1 MTKNQYSLRTFYII
15 ILTQVFSLIG
25 SRMSGLA
32 IGIKVFDDTGKATP
46 LALVALFYLLP
57 NLIFVNIAG
66 VIADRWD
73 RKRLIMLS
81 DAGQAAGTFLLFLS
95 FASGH
100 FQLWHLYTI
109 SVLQS
114 IAGVFQG
121 PAFMSSVTM
130 LVPDSHRD
138 RANAI
143 TQMSHPAAGI
153 VAPILTGL
161 LFAVIGVTGVI
172 AIDLM
177 TFLVA
182 IAVISAIHIPHP
194 EKTTEGEQH
203 QGSMWQEVQ
212 VGFKFLWSRRMLFYL
227 MMHAM
232 LLNFLFNMAGIY
244 GTPYILTITGSK
256 AALGTLLAVEGI
268 AMVAGGLVFTAWGG
282 TKVRMHTM
290 MPGVLLMSV
299 SFMLYGIAR
308 TPLFL
313 GLSIFFGLFVN
324 PMVNACFMSLFQ
336 LKTPPDMQGR
346 VFASIQMLAMGMTP
360 LAYII
365 AGPLADEVMEPA
377 VGGSIWK
384 AVEPIFGSEP
394 GAGMGAIFAFNGLV
408 CGIITLILYFY
419 RPYRTLEVNL
429 PDYKP
434 EAVTVAETVET
445 AVETVV
451 EPVIEL
457 QAKSTGPVPAI

>member
-1 MTKNQYSLRTFYII
+1 MPQKQYSLRTFYII
-15 ILTQVFSLIG
+15 ILTQTFSLVG
-25 SRMSGLA
+25 SRMSSLA

-46 LALVALFYLLP
+46 LALVALFNLIP
-57 NLIFVNIAG
+57 NLLFVNIAG

-73 RKRLIMLS
+73 RKRLMMLS
-81 DAGQAAGTFLLFLS
+81 DAGQALGTVLLFIS
-95 FASGH
+95 FASGS
-100 FQLWHLYTI
+100 FQLWHLYTVAI
-109 SVLQS
+109 LQS

-121 PAFMSSVTM
+121 PAFMSSITM
-130 LVPDSHRD
+130 LVPDKHRD

-143 TQMSHPAAGI
+143 MQMSNPAANI

-161 LFAVIGVTGVI
+161 LFAMIGVTGVI
-172 AIDLM
+172 SIDLL

-182 IAVISAIHIPHP
+182 IAVMSVITIPHP
-194 EKTTEGEQH
+194 EKTAEGQQH
-203 QGSMWQEVQ
+203 KGSMRQEVQ

-227 MMHAM
+227 LLHAM

-256 AALGTLLAVEGI
+256 AALGTLLAIEGI
-268 AMVAGGLVFTAWGG
+268 AMVSGGIVFSAWGG

-290 MPGVLLMSV
+290 MPGVFLMGI

-308 TPLFL
+308 TPALL

-346 VFASIQMLAMGMTP
+346 VFASIQMMAMGMTP

-365 AGPLADEVMEPA
+365 AGPLADNIMEPA
-377 VGGSIWK
+377 VRSSAWHVL
-384 AVEPIFGSEP
+384 APIFGSEP

-408 CGIITLILYFY
+408 CALITLGLYAY
-419 RPYRTLEVNL
+419 RPYRTLEANL

-434 EAVTVAETVET
+434 EAAPAEKP
-445 AVETVV
+445 VV
-451 EPVIEL
+451 EPLLEL
-457 QAKSTGPVPAI
+457 PTLEAKSTGPIPAV

>member
-1 MTKNQYSLRTFYII
+1 MTQKQYNLRTFYII

-46 LALVALFYLLP
+46 LALVALFSLLP
-57 NLIFVNIAG
+57 NLIFVNVAG

-73 RKRLIMLS
+73 RKRMMVLS
-81 DAGQAAGTFLLFLS
+81 DAGQAIGTILLLIS
-95 FASGH
+95 FASDS
-100 FQLWHLYTI
+100 FQLWHLYTVA
-109 SVLQS
+109 VLQS

-143 TQMSHPAAGI
+143 TQMSYPAAGI

-177 TFLVA
+177 TFMVA
-182 IAVISAIHIPHP
+182 VMVISAVHIPHP
-194 EKTTEGEQH
+194 EKTAEGEQH
-203 QGSMWQEVQ
+203 KGSMRQEVQ

-227 MMHAM
+227 LLHAM

-256 AALGTLLAVEGI
+256 AALGTLLAVESI
-268 AMVAGGLVFTAWGG
+268 AMVAGGIVFSAWGG

-290 MPGVLLMSV
+290 MPGVLLMSI
-299 SFMLYGIAR
+299 SFMLYGIVR
-308 TPLFL
+308 TPVLL
-313 GLSIFFGLFVN
+313 GLSLFFGLFVN

-346 VFASIQMLAMGMTP
+346 VFATIQMMAMGLTP
-360 LAYII
+360 LSYLI
-365 AGPLADEVMEPA
+365 AGPLADDIMEPA
-377 VGGSIWK
+377 VGSSMWQI
-384 AVEPIFGSEP
+384 VEPVFGSAP
-394 GAGMGAIFAFNGLV
+394 GAGMGAIMAFNGLL
-408 CGIITLILYFY
+408 CGIITLILYNY
-419 RPYRTLEVNL
+419 RPYRTLEANL

-434 EAVTVAETVET
+434 EEAQAAPSLEIET
-445 AVETVV
+445 

-457 QAKSTGPVPAI
+457 TPKSTGPIPAV